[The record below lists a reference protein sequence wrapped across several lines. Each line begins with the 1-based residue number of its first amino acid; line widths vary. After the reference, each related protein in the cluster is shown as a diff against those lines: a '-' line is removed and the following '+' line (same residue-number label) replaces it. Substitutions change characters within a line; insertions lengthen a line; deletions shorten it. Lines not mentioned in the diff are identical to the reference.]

1 MAVNLQNLQGQWN
14 QLKGDVKKKWA
25 QLTDDDLRWTNGN
38 VDQLVGRIQERTGEK
53 REQIEKYL
61 DSLLSDGASMLSSA
75 VENVGQAASHA
86 TNRLREGY
94 SKISDQAGDQL
105 GHAREVVGEQLGHAR
120 EMVGEQY
127 GHAREMVVR
136 NPVQWVAAAFG
147 IGFLAGMIAGYTS
160 SAATQ
165 QQPRR
170 FF

>member
-1 MAVNLQNLQGQWN
+1 MAANLQNLQGQWN
-14 QLKGDVKKKWA
+14 QLKGEVKKKWA

-38 VDQLVGRIQERTGEK
+38 VDQLIGRIQERTGEK
-53 REQIEKYL
+53 REQIEKYFDTL
-61 DSLLSDGASMLSSA
+61 TAEGASALSNA
-75 VENVGQAASHA
+75 VETVGHAATQA

-94 SKISDQAGDQL
+94 NKLSDQAGEKL
-105 GHAREVVGEQLGHAR
+105 GAMSEVA
-120 EMVGEQY
+120 GEQY

-160 SAATQ
+160 SAASQPQ
-165 QQPRR
+165 QRR

>member
-38 VDQLVGRIQERTGEK
+38 VDQLVGKIQNRTGEQ

-61 DSLLSDGASMLSSA
+61 DSLLGDGASVLSSA
-75 VENVGQAASHA
+75 VESVGQAATQA

-94 SKISDQAGDQL
+94 GKLSEQAGDKL
-105 GHAREVVGEQLGHAR
+105 GAVGEIASEQYEHARG
-120 EMVGEQY
+120 
-127 GHAREMVVR
+127 MVVK

-147 IGFLAGMIAGYTS
+147 IGLLAGIAIGYS
-160 SAATQ
+160 SAAASQ
-165 QQPRR
+165 PQPRR

>member
-1 MAVNLQNLQGQWN
+1 MAANLQNLQGQWN
-14 QLKGDVKKKWA
+14 QLKGEVKKKWG

-53 REQIEKYL
+53 REQIEKYF
-61 DSLLSDGASMLSSA
+61 DSLLAEGSSMLSSA
-75 VENVGQAASHA
+75 VETVGHAASQA

-94 SKISDQAGDQL
+94 SNLSDQAGQQL
-105 GHAREVVGEQLGHAR
+105 GAVRDMAGQQLGNVR
-120 EMVGEQY
+120 EIAGEQY

-160 SAATQ
+160 SSSQ
-165 QQPRR
+165 QQSRR

>member
-14 QLKGDVKKKWA
+14 QLKGEVKKKWS

-53 REQIEKYL
+53 REQIEKYF
-61 DSLLSDGASMLSSA
+61 DSLLAEGSSA
-75 VENVGQAASHA
+75 LSNAVETVGHAATQA
-86 TNRLREGY
+86 TNRLRESY
-94 SKISDQAGDQL
+94 SKLSDQAGEKL
-105 GHAREVVGEQLGHAR
+105 GAVSDMA
-120 EMVGEQY
+120 GEQY

-160 SAATQ
+160 SAASHQ
-165 QQPRR
+165 QSRR